1 VHYIPGRVNFFLT
14 KKRYKNGDSL
24 GEPRLTWLT
33 HDPGLPQRKEM
44 KKEIESLRSNS
55 LKSNDE
61 IKKKKLKLNW
71 VDLPNQQLWSWN
83 QDDHIEDQKQIL
95 NKILN
100 HKKIKQITIKTI
112 KTKSSIKTNEK

>member
-1 VHYIPGRVNFFLT
+1 VHYIPGQVNFFLT

-44 KKEIESLRSNS
+44 KKEIESLRPNS

-61 IKKKKLKLNW
+61 IKKKKTKVKLG
-71 VDLPNQQLWSWN
+71 WSSKPTTLVMKPRWPYRR
-83 QDDHIEDQKQIL
+83 
-95 NKILN
+95 
-100 HKKIKQITIKTI
+100 
-112 KTKSSIKTNEK
+112 SKTNLEQNS